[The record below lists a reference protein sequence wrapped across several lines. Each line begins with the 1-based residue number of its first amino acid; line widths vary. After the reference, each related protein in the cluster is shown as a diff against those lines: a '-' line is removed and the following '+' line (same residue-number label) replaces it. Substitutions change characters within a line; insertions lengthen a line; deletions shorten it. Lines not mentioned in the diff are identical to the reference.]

1 MDSSDTDGQTV
12 VMTSVS
18 ILVMV
23 MVGKSSSMIPKSPL
37 VVVETP
43 EFSFECLSCSVVVR
57 SITLVM
63 VVVEDV
69 SADDWDDEVED
80 DIEVVVPVEFEYTI
94 LYDISLPGG
103 LYDDDT
109 DVALELIATTG
120 DSEETEDM
128 TIEDTGTLKIEK

>member
-1 MDSSDTDGQTV
+1 MEGQTV
-12 VMTSVS
+12 VMISVS
-18 ILVMV
+18 ILVIV
-23 MVGKSSSMIPKSPL
+23 MVGKSSSMIPNPPVL
-37 VVVETP
+37 VVETS
-43 EFSFECLSCSVVVR
+43 EFSFECLSCSVVVK

-63 VVVEDV
+63 VVLEDIT
-69 SADDWDDEVED
+69 ACDWDDELEGDV
-80 DIEVVVPVEFEYTI
+80 EVVVPVEFEYTI
-94 LYDISLPGG
+94 LFDISLPGG